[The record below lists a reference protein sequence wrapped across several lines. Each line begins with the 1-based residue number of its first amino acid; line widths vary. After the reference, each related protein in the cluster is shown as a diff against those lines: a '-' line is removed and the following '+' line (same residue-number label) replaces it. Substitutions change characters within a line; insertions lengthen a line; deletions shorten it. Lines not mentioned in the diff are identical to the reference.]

1 MLKGITDAI
10 IWIKKSF
17 LHIMM
22 TYLIYL
28 MVIIIAGFLFKML
41 PDIAKVSQYISFIG
55 TRVIFIDQSNIL
67 PLNQQQRW
75 ILMKKTV
82 LLRSWKRKIQN

>member
-10 IWIKKSF
+10 IWIKKNF

-41 PDIAKVSQYISFIG
+41 PDIAKVFNISLLLALALSLLTSDGRQLLFP
-55 TRVIFIDQSNIL
+55 SNDNYFS
-67 PLNQQQRW
+67 PS
-75 ILMKKTV
+75 V
-82 LLRSWKRKIQN
+82 DRSVCSFLFNY